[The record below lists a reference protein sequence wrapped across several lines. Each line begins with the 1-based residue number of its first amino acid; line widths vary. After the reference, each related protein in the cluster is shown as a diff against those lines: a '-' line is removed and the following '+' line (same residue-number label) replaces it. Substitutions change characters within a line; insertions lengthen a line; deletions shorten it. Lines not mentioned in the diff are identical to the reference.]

1 MDYFIFYK
9 DKEVVFEGRGTW
21 DDVAKRGL
29 NEGKLKQDIKYI
41 VEKFQMCLDDYFE
54 EVF

>member
-9 DKEVVFEGRGTW
+9 DKEIVFEGRGTW
-21 DDVAKRGL
+21 FDVAERGL
-29 NEGKLKQDIKYI
+29 NKGELKQGIEYRI
-41 VEKFQMCLDDYFE
+41 EKFQMCLDDYFE